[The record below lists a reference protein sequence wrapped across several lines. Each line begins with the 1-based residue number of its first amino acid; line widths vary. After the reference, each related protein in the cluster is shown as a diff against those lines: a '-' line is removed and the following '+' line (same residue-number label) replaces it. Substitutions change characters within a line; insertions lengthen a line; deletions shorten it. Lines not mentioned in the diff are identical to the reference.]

1 MPEAAVSP
9 RVLMVD
15 DDPSALFIYKT
26 HLVRAGY
33 QVFCV
38 PSVSAAKQILETE
51 HAESFGAVVTDYWM
65 PGATGFD
72 LLRHIRQIDKT
83 LSVILITAEG
93 EKEHVALSL
102 REGAQ
107 NFLDKP
113 VSGPVLRDAVAK
125 AIETTARQRRLRAT
139 DDEARALGDT
149 QRLLLGRQTSALEG
163 RLKLFSRPNAQAG
176 GDFAAAYALDESHF
190 FVMVSD
196 VSGHDLKAAYYSAY
210 LQGVAHGMLDRGASM
225 EQVFRRMNSMLIEEW
240 NVGNKVELS
249 LSACAAVIDLYRHS
263 ISILNCGL
271 PVPYLSNEEGWAGH
285 IGEAKASP
293 LGWFDDLPG
302 TFNRKLDGG
311 LLSFWSDG
319 LEDTAERMGVSP
331 LALSYRLHTAKED
344 QEAFL
349 RDHTLDD
356 IVCVLIE
363 LSAKPDAARCTR
375 FPIFS
380 QTYAGAEASRID
392 EIQAGFE
399 RSILT
404 ALPTVSGAQISDAI
418 LCFRE
423 ALLNALRHGCQAK
436 PDRYATLQ
444 AAYDSK
450 THTLHICIQD
460 DGEGHLFDF
469 DTHETIA
476 ADELIAEHRGLVLVK
491 NLASRMHLSARG
503 NRLTMDFP
511 LTSVQPTST

>member
-1 MPEAAVSP
+1 MSDAVASL

-38 PSVSAAKQILETE
+38 PSVSAAKQLLETE
-51 HAESFGAVVTDYWM
+51 KTETFGAIVTDYWM

-72 LLRHIRQIDKT
+72 LLRYVRQVDKT
-83 LSVILITAEG
+83 LSVIMITAEG

-113 VSGPVLRDAVAK
+113 VSGPVLREAAAK
-125 AIETTARQRRLRAT
+125 AVEATQRQRRLRAT
-139 DDEARALGDT
+139 DDEAKALGDT
-149 QRLLLGRQTSALEG
+149 QRLLLGRKTSALEG
-163 RLKLFSRPNAQAG
+163 RLRLFSRPNGQAG

-225 EQVFRRMNSMLIEEW
+225 EQVFRRMNALLIDEW
-240 NVGNKVELS
+240 NKGSKVELS
-249 LSACAAVIDLYRHS
+249 LSACAAVIDLYRQS
-263 ISILNCGL
+263 IHILNCGL
-271 PVPYLSNEEGWAGH
+271 PIPYLSDLEGWAST

-293 LGWFDDLPG
+293 LGWFDELPG
-302 TFNRKLDGG
+302 VLNRKLDGG
-311 LLSFWSDG
+311 LLAFWSDG
-319 LEDTAERMGVSP
+319 LEDTAQHMKVSP
-331 LALSYRLHTAKED
+331 LALSYRVHTRKQDPEPLLAEHA
-344 QEAFL
+344 Q
-349 RDHTLDD
+349 DD
-356 IVCVLIE
+356 IVAVFIE
-363 LSAKPDAARCTR
+363 LSAKPDAPRCTR
-375 FPIFS
+375 FPLLDE
-380 QTYAGAEASRID
+380 TYSGAQAANID
-392 EIQAGFE
+392 EIQSYFE
-399 RSILT
+399 RSIL
-404 ALPTVSGAQISDAI
+404 LAI
-418 LCFRE
+418 PDLDLVVLGDIVLCYRE

-436 PDRYATLQ
+436 PDRFAILKV
-444 AAYDSK
+444 AFDSK
-450 THTLHICIQD
+450 ANSLHILIQD
-460 DGEGHLFDF
+460 DGNGHLFDF
-469 DTHETIA
+469 DTHETVA
-476 ADELIAEHRGLVLVK
+476 ADQLIAEHRGLVLVK

-511 LTSVQPTST
+511 LSSAQPPNP